1 MDITDLLGTSPMMLA
16 YITARATAPDH
27 LVLYRVGEFYEVL
40 GRDAG
45 TVSRTLG
52 LQLTRRRQK
61 DAEDV
66 PMCGIPAGTSEQAIA
81 RLLAAGHKVAVS
93 EQPSEDVGE
102 RRLRR
107 VSPATSVDVNVVPGE
122 RTNNLTIALTEGQ
135 VVAFAW
141 VDLSTGEASAT
152 TASLEGCGPA
162 LARIAPTEILVA
174 RWPDGSE
181 ALAIA
186 VRSAGVPYSDLSGAD
201 GIINEADT
209 VLEQGFGTGWQDR
222 LRGFSPTELA
232 AMAVL
237 LDYVRAT
244 LGRLPEQLPAP
255 RRTVMSDTVQVDV
268 PTLRG
273 LEVLTSASGRAGSLL
288 SVIDRTVTS
297 AGARLL
303 ARQLAAPLTSPQQ
316 IERRLGMVRFLVA
329 NPLIRSSCREG
340 LGAMPDMLRACGRLS
355 LGKGSPRD
363 LSAVRDSLERAA
375 AVAIRLRTADHLPP
389 GLSSAAR
396 ELAAAAE
403 GACAAVAGRLRR
415 ALAIEL
421 PATIK
426 EPGFVA
432 DGYTTRLDDARR
444 AAARA
449 KEEIEELQG
458 RYVAQT
464 GVKSLRIRVNTLVGY
479 HVEVPAAQAKALGEG
494 FTLRQGLAS
503 STRFSTTELDALA
516 VQLEK
521 ASSRIASAE
530 QAVFTELSHAVLG
543 IRETLTRVAHAS
555 AALDLV
561 AGLAQAAA
569 EGLWVEPEL
578 VEGPVLDIEG
588 GRHPVAERLLEE
600 QGRSFVPNDCRMG
613 EGNRIWLLT
622 GPNMAGKS
630 TFLRQVALI
639 VLMAQLGSFVPAKQ
653 ARIGVVDKLFSRIG
667 ASDDLAAGRSTFL
680 VEMLETAAILNQA
693 TERSLVILDEVG
705 RGTSTH
711 DGLAIA
717 QATMEHLHDVV
728 GCRTLFATHFHE
740 LANAADA
747 MPHATCM
754 AMDATAGQHGDVFT
768 FKVTQGR
775 ARQSHGLKAAALAG
789 IPPSVL
795 ARAEALLTG
804 FQTG

>member
-1 MDITDLLGTSPMMLA
+1 MGIAAQLGTSPMMLA
-16 YITARATAPDH
+16 YAAVQAAAPSH
-27 LVLYRVGEFYEVL
+27 LILYRVGEFYEVL

-61 DAEDV
+61 NAEDV

-81 RLLAAGHKVAVS
+81 RLLAAGNKVAVS
-93 EQPSEDVGE
+93 EQPSEDGGE
-102 RRLRR
+102 RPLRR

-174 RWPDGSE
+174 RWPNGSE

-186 VRSAGVPYSDLSGAD
+186 VRSAGAPYSDLSGAD

-237 LDYVRAT
+237 LDYVRAA

-316 IERRLGMVRFLVA
+316 IERRLAMVRFLVA
-329 NPLIRSSCREG
+329 NPQIRSSCRED

-363 LSAVRDSLERAA
+363 LSAVRDGLERAA
-375 AVAIRLRTADHLPP
+375 AVAIRLRTSDPLPP

-403 GACAAVAGRLRR
+403 GVCAAVAGSLRR

-432 DGYTTRLDDARR
+432 DGYATRLDDARR

-449 KEEIEELQG
+449 NKAIEELQG
-458 RYVAQT
+458 AYMAQT

-503 STRFSTTELDALA
+503 STRFSTTKLDALA
-516 VQLEK
+516 VQLEE

-639 VLMAQLGSFVPAKQ
+639 VLMAQLGSFVPARQ

-775 ARQSHGLKAAALAG
+775 AGQSYGLKAAALAG
-789 IPPSVL
+789 IPRSVL
-795 ARAEALLTG
+795 ARAETLLTG